1 MTWLVVLAVLA
12 GIGCIPLGISLAYD
26 VRGLRGAVRVG
37 PVPVFRYPRRAK
49 EEKPEEKKP
58 ESSAQEE
65 KQEEKQEKKAQ
76 EQPKKSESQAP
87 TQKDPEPEQ
96 GGSLRGLMPFVRLGW
111 QFLGALRRKLVVNR
125 LELRLELAGD
135 DPCDLAVNYG
145 RALAVKESLM
155 PQLERWLAIRK
166 QDIAIACN
174 FEASQTRATARVE
187 ITITLGRALALA
199 LVYGVRGLK
208 EYWNW
213 KKKPKGGAEHE
224 SETTQYAGDS
234 HSENP

>member
-26 VRGLRGAVRVG
+26 ARGLRGAVRVG

-65 KQEEKQEKKAQ
+65 KQEKKAQ

-87 TQKDPEPEQ
+87 AQKDPEPEQ
-96 GGSLRGLMPFVRLGW
+96 TQGVSLRGLMPFVRLGW

-145 RALAVKESLM
+145 RALAARESLM
-155 PQLERWLAIRK
+155 PQLERWLVIRK